1 MKKILLVAVA
11 VAAIAGCTNTQVA
24 HWQALGSN
32 GHIVCS
38 SGGHVILDDY
48 SDGKIHNADGSDGYE
63 FMSSETHRL
72 TQSNGDCVIDYGA
85 PKPAGFKAVLP

>member
-1 MKKILLVAVA
+1 MKKIILAAALVAL
-11 VAAIAGCTNTQVA
+11 AGCTNTQRA
-24 HWQALGSN
+24 HFGALGAN

-38 SGGHVILDDY
+38 SGGKVILDDF

-63 FMSSETHRL
+63 FMSSTTGRL